1 MYNYVPFITFIL
13 SSLLDAEATT
23 PAYVAQESRVRYRHL
38 LTRPGLSSQVRPYH
52 ACAHLGHQLDSTK
65 ITSEY
70 KSLFDGEFSH
80 STNHSTLDHV

>member
-1 MYNYVPFITFIL
+1 MRHLSHLACQNIL
-13 SSLLDAEATT
+13 EYSDAEVH
-23 PAYVAQESRVRYRHL
+23 PRLCSPRKPRVYRHL

-70 KSLFDGEFSH
+70 KSLFDGEFGH
-80 STNHSTLDHV
+80 STYHSTLDHV